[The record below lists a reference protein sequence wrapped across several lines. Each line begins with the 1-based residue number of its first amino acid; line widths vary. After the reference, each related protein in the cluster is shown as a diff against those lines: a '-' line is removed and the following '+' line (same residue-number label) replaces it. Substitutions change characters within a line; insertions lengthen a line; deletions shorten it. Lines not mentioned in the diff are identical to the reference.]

1 MSRPPLESSAGTRS
15 DEFHARRCAA
25 ALSKPLPSCRFSR
38 SPGAVVYDP
47 AMWPFG
53 KSTADRVKDA
63 LNEQPR
69 LKDLGLQ
76 VREKGGNVTVTGMV
90 PNDRYGNLVRVVAE
104 GISGVKNVDT
114 GGLIAQEAPRQAQ
127 AAAPRDAGPSA
138 SANSYTAGP
147 AAPGPEIPAT
157 SSAASADSGMDAEI
171 GEMEERSKI
180 AKAVHQVIRNN
191 GELKDDPIDV
201 LQSGNSVIL
210 RGVVDSDHEQRLAEK
225 LARAVDGVAG
235 VDISGLRVAAGAR
248 ELSKEKDQT
257 TGDTVYTVQSG
268 DTLGAIAQKYYG
280 DAGEYRKIAHYNNIS
295 NPDLIEVGQQIR
307 IPG

>member
-1 MSRPPLESSAGTRS
+1 
-15 DEFHARRCAA
+15 
-25 ALSKPLPSCRFSR
+25 
-38 SPGAVVYDP
+38 
-47 AMWPFG
+47 MWPFG

>member
-1 MSRPPLESSAGTRS
+1 
-15 DEFHARRCAA
+15 
-25 ALSKPLPSCRFSR
+25 
-38 SPGAVVYDP
+38 
-47 AMWPFG
+47 MWPFG

-76 VREKGGNVTVTGMV
+76 VQEKGGNVTVTGMV

-104 GISGVKNVDT
+104 GINGVKSVDT
-114 GGLIAQEAPRQAQ
+114 SGLIAQEAPQQAQ
-127 AAAPRDAGPSA
+127 AAAPQDAGPSA
-138 SANSYTAGP
+138 SDNSFTSGP
-147 AAPGPEIPAT
+147 ASGGTEIPAT
-157 SSAASADSGMDAEI
+157 SSAKPAPAAPSMEAEVK
-171 GEMEERSKI
+171 EMEERSKI
-180 AKAVHQVIRNN
+180 AKAVHQAIRNN

-201 LQSGNSVIL
+201 LQSGKSVIL

-225 LARAVDGVAG
+225 LAREVDGVSG
-235 VDISGLRVAAGAR
+235 VDISGLRVAAGAK
-248 ELSKEKDQT
+248 ELSKEKDTQ

-280 DAGEYRKIAHYNNIS
+280 NAAEYKKIAHYNNIS
-295 NPDLIEVGQQIR
+295 NPDLIKVGQQIR